1 MHSFSKQLWELTD
14 WRQDLLDRLEV
25 IEKIVDG
32 TWISACAH
40 TTDGP
45 AGGGRPRSGGPPT

>member
-32 TWISACAH
+32 TWISACVH

-45 AGGGRPRSGGPPT
+45 AGGGWPRSGGPPT